1 MEQITWRLFYHR
13 VFSSLNAATLQAGN
27 GLSAMQTNK
36 ETLKRLTNLN
46 WINAI
51 LNADLNK
58 LSERRAFLVVK

>member
-1 MEQITWRLFYHR
+1 LLGDYFANR
-13 VFSSLNAATLQAGN
+13 VFNSLNEATLQAEN
-27 GLSAMQTNK
+27 GLAAMQTNK
-36 ETLKRLTNLN
+36 ETLKRLTNWN